1 MCTKK
6 KDRSTR
12 ERERE
17 REMALATLGTT
28 QAAWGRRK
36 KSLLFLSSS
45 RPSSSFS
52 FLPSL
57 LTTTLR
63 EKKQR
68 EKRTNGRAS
77 SSSSSS
83 GFGGDTE
90 RRRREEETT
99 RREQR
104 PVGEETRGAL
114 EKSDETEEEA
124 NAIKCVVDRVK
135 TIEEQEDLSV
145 DYAPVVLRALSDGS
159 DRLIPL
165 HSGNKENSI
174 LRVLYSEMKKRVK
187 ESKDSMETITYHSWE
202 GRLRAGFR
210 DAAAVVVCQRKEEE
224 DDDDDEDD
232 ELTGKEIPTLFSL
245 ATTAM
250 KNALEVSDADLENW
264 ATWLQITKEEN
275 DRDVAHS
282 SSSSSKSKF
291 SIKIEDKSGA
301 IIDTRDWKILRYI
314 LRKEMQQKSQKTYD
328 LPNDSEV
335 ILGVLVALVK
345 NLPIY
350 ATREVLEKYSVSHE
364 WGLTYRRGHSAP
376 NPNLMRRLT
385 FRDGGDLLGENFP
398 AGHSYYIEKLYVM
411 YAHATKFSADAK
423 KNTPKKR
430 KNGPIQYRREL
441 DQLILKRLEVS
452 LFIKKTFD
460 INTNDGNLD
469 DMALYQHSHLQELQ
483 NEINEILP
491 FEKRGRGAA
500 KKIIDLEIAVQR
512 EDYETAAK
520 LREELRDLNNIT
532 WVYLRGNQSNPF
544 D

>member
-1 MCTKK
+1 MA
-6 KDRSTR
+6 ST
-12 ERERE
+12 
-17 REMALATLGTT
+17 ALTTFFGT
-28 QAAWGRRK
+28 QAWWGRRRSS
-36 KSLLFLSSS
+36 SLLFLSSS
-45 RPSSSFS
+45 RGPSSLSFS

-57 LTTTLR
+57 TR
-63 EKKQR
+63 EKK
-68 EKRTNGRAS
+68 KRFDVTNGRA
-77 SSSSSS
+77 SSSSS

-90 RRRREEETT
+90 RRRRREEETT
-99 RREQR
+99 RREEQG
-104 PVGEETRGAL
+104 PVGEETRRGAL
-114 EKSDETEEEA
+114 EKSDDETDEET

-174 LRVLYSEMKKRVK
+174 LRVLVSEMKKRVK
-187 ESKDSMETITYHSWE
+187 ESKDSKETITYHSWE

-301 IIDTRDWKILRYI
+301 IINTRDWKILRHI

-491 FEKRGRGAA
+491 FEKRGGGAA

>member
-1 MCTKK
+1 MA
-6 KDRSTR
+6 ST
-12 ERERE
+12 
-17 REMALATLGTT
+17 ATTTLVGT
-28 QAAWGRRK
+28 QAAWWGR
-36 KSLLFLSSS
+36 
-45 RPSSSFS
+45 
-52 FLPSL
+52 
-57 LTTTLR
+57 TR
-63 EKKQR
+63 EKK
-68 EKRTNGRAS
+68 KRFDVTNGRAS

-90 RRRREEETT
+90 RRRRRREEETT
-99 RREQR
+99 TRREEEQG
-104 PVGEETRGAL
+104 PVGEETRRGAL
-114 EKSDETEEEA
+114 EKSDDETDEEA

-174 LRVLYSEMKKRVK
+174 LRVLFSEVKKRVK
-187 ESKDSMETITYHSWE
+187 ESKDSKETITYHSWE

-210 DAAAVVVCQRKEEE
+210 DAAAVVVCERKEEE
-224 DDDDDEDD
+224 DDDDDDDEVDD
-232 ELTGKEIPTLFSL
+232 ELTGKEIPTLFSM
-245 ATTAM
+245 AKTAM

-301 IIDTRDWKILRYI
+301 IINTRDWKILRHI

-430 KNGPIQYRREL
+430 KNGPIQYRREM

-460 INTNDGNLD
+460 MNTNDGNLD

-491 FEKRGRGAA
+491 FEKRGGGAA